1 MRSLTAIQTTTVDR
15 MSSMTRSDALQCEKI
30 VRRHAR
36 TFTLASYFL
45 PARKRRAAFAFYAF
59 CREAD
64 DIVDSEGSTDRRS
77 VAQRLQAHRR
87 ELTQALD
94 GQPRGPVFREVRWA
108 QREFNVSGDVLFEL
122 LDGVARDVDPERY
135 ETWDDLER
143 YCEGVASTVGVM
155 CAQVFG
161 IPGGPRQQ
169 EIALGHAR
177 TLGIAMQ
184 LTNILRDVGEDA
196 RAGRCYLPEE
206 ELARFS
212 LSRGEVFGNSALARD
227 PRWHRL
233 MRFEVARAR
242 SLYDQALP
250 GISMLSRDSQR
261 CAAACAIGYAA
272 ILDALEEIRYDSV
285 SSRASVG
292 TIARL
297 GILWD
302 AWRFKGRARAS
313 ASA

>member
-1 MRSLTAIQTTTVDR
+1 MT
-15 MSSMTRSDALQCEKI
+15 SMIRSDALQCEKI

-45 PARKRRAAFAFYAF
+45 PARKRRATFAFYAF

-64 DIVDSEGSTDRRS
+64 DIVDRAGTEDPRAAARLLL
-77 VAQRLQAHRR
+77 AQRR
-87 ELTQALD
+87 ELAEALD
-94 GQPRGPVFREVRWA
+94 GRPRGAVFREVRWA
-108 QREFNVSGDVLFEL
+108 QREFNVPGEVLFEL
-122 LDGVARDVDPERY
+122 IDGVARDLDPQCY
-135 ETWDDLER
+135 ETWDHLET

-177 TLGIAMQ
+177 TLGVAMQ

-196 RAGRCYLPEE
+196 RIGRCYLPSD
-206 ELARFS
+206 ELDRFS
-212 LSRGEVFGNSALARD
+212 LTRQEVLENRTIAQD

-233 MRFEVARAR
+233 MTFEIARAR
-242 SLYDQALP
+242 SLYDRALP
-250 GISMLSRDSQR
+250 GISMLSQDSQR

-272 ILDALEEIRYDSV
+272 ILDALEQIRYDSV

-292 TIARL
+292 TLARL
-297 GILWD
+297 GILWG
-302 AWRFKGRARAS
+302 AWRFKGRVRAT
-313 ASA
+313 A

>member
-1 MRSLTAIQTTTVDR
+1 MI
-15 MSSMTRSDALQCEKI
+15 RSDALQCEKI

-64 DIVDSEGSTDRRS
+64 DIVDRAESADPR
-77 VAQRLQAHRR
+77 VAGRLLQAHRR
-87 ELTQALD
+87 ELAEALD
-94 GQPRGPVFREVRWA
+94 GRPRGAVFREVRWA
-108 QREFNVSGDVLFEL
+108 QREFNVSGEVLFEL
-122 LDGVARDVDPERY
+122 MDGVARDLDCHSY
-135 ETWDDLER
+135 ETWDDLET

-177 TLGIAMQ
+177 TLGVAMQ

-196 RAGRCYLPEE
+196 RIGRCYLPSE
-206 ELARFS
+206 ELSRFS
-212 LSRGEVFGNSALARD
+212 LSRDEVLGNPEIAQDA
-227 PRWHRL
+227 RWHRL
-233 MRFEVARAR
+233 MTFEIARAR
-242 SLYDQALP
+242 TLYDRSLP
-250 GISMLSRDSQR
+250 GISMLSEDSQR
-261 CAAACAIGYAA
+261 CAAACAIGYSA
-272 ILDALEEIRYDSV
+272 ILDALEQIRYDSV

-292 TIARL
+292 TLARV

-302 AWRFKGRARAS
+302 AWRFKGRGRAI
-313 ASA
+313 A